1 MTATAPRTLGELYAD
16 ILRRWQ
22 LEELRPGQKESIAF
36 IVDGV
41 DSVTVMPTGGGKSL
55 CWQGPAGDLPGVTCV
70 VTPLIAIMRD
80 QVAALNARGRSA
92 VYLHSGMTRV
102 EQQAAIDKLHGKKG
116 DARIIYLSPERLGTP
131 ETIMHLAPLVRRI
144 VVDEAHCV
152 LQWGHD
158 FRPAYLN
165 IAALRAVYKCPL
177 HAFTATATPFQVGE
191 IASALGMCD
200 DPAVYIGD
208 ADRPNLRL
216 DLVRCDGAAREALL
230 PNLVYDMLDVGA
242 GKGIVYVSTRADA
255 SITAWS
261 LRNRLYSD
269 DARPYHA
276 GMDDESRRGVE
287 QWFADVETGVVV
299 ATIAFGMGIDV
310 PHVRWIIHLG
320 MPASIEQYHQEIGRA
335 GRDGEDARC
344 LMLWSMDDVNRWRD
358 VFEAIQSEDEYVRRT
373 RSLEKME
380 SFVRGHRCRRAQL
393 TAHFAVH
400 VNPDPFCGR
409 CDVCDPDG
417 SLP

>member
-1 MTATAPRTLGELYAD
+1 MTATAPKTLHALYAD

-22 LEELRPGQKESIAF
+22 LEEFRPGQKESIAF
-36 IVDGV
+36 IAAGV

-55 CWQGPAGDLPGVTCV
+55 CWQGPAEHMPGVTCV

-80 QVAALNARGRSA
+80 QVAALVARGVPA
-92 VYLHSGMTRV
+92 VCLHSGMTRV
-102 EQQAAIDKLHGKKG
+102 QQQAAMDQLDGKKG
-116 DARIIYLSPERLGTP
+116 NTKLVYLSPERLGTP
-131 ETIMHLAPLVRRI
+131 ETIMQLAPFVHRI
-144 VVDEAHCV
+144 IVDEAHCV

-177 HAFTATATPFQVGE
+177 HAFTATATPWQLRE
-191 IASALGMCD
+191 IAAALGMGE

-230 PNLVYDMLDVGA
+230 PDLVYDMLDG
-242 GKGIVYVSTRADA
+242 GDIKGIVYVSTRADA

-261 LRNRLYSD
+261 LRNRLHSD
-269 DARPYHA
+269 EVRAYHA
-276 GMDDESRRGVE
+276 GMNDESRRDVE
-287 QWFADVETGVVV
+287 KWFAEVESGVVV
-299 ATIAFGMGIDV
+299 ATIAFGMGVDV
-310 PHVRWIIHLG
+310 PDVRWVLHLG

-335 GRDGEDARC
+335 GRDGESARC
-344 LMLWSMDDVNRWRD
+344 LMLWSMEDAERWRD
-358 VFEAIQSEDEYVRRT
+358 VFESIQSEDEYVRRV

-380 SFVRGHRCRRAQL
+380 SFVRGHRCRRAEL
-393 TAHFAVH
+393 NAHFAVH
-400 VNPDPFCGR
+400 VNPEPFCGR
-409 CDVCDPDG
+409 CDSCDPDG
-417 SLP
+417 ALP